1 MIIKIINISLI
12 VLFIALIIFTLVS
25 GLISMKKGI
34 FKVSFKFI
42 CLTFLILLSIFMLDK
57 VAELIGTI
65 NLNFIGYKFVVI
77 TNNSGDL
84 SYNVPITNLFDTL
97 QESLKGFY
105 LINGIAGNSHD
116 AYTFSVA
123 LAGSIIKLVSFL
135 VEMIVVIIIGNLL
148 ISLLWHIIF
157 KRLIPLISRKK
168 TKLKLLS
175 FGVGAINFALCAFL
189 FLSPLTSLANL
200 ANQAYQATK
209 KDDDSEKVKEIGT
222 YIDAYNNS
230 IFAQAFFNWTVDKNG
245 LTIDSK
251 IMEYIT
257 KSTSENVTVSLYDE
271 IGNLLDIGTV
281 IGNSLIVDED
291 GNVSKD
297 INYTYLLSE
306 GVLESLFATA
316 KGSNIILYI
325 LPIAFN
331 IASNLPEVSQYVDTN
346 LIENENINWE
356 KEIDLLETVFLDLRE
371 SGVFS
376 TIIDEENHIKIDA
389 KEVVLK
395 LLEKDSYPYVNR
407 ILKGISDSNLMS
419 NLLPIV
425 MYKAVNSEML
435 GNASSYVFKSF
446 DQMNDVD
453 WGNELS
459 IVYDTLFEIKE
470 LDNDFANQL
479 LDSLLNNDKDSSK
492 SLRKEENDSKNNLL
506 SDFIEFL
513 GSHFDDIV
521 KILIGNVD
529 KNGNLIDVDENGYS
543 IVYKNNK
550 KVGRYTIFD
559 SAIMKGML
567 EPLFNNLT
575 TLLES
580 KFDKQ
585 DFTNLKNSI
594 KALLKNNNEGKVL
607 YKVKKE
613 FVSIFNILSSCAEYP
628 DVLSSI
634 INNEIIPE
642 GGDISDLDPNVIKL
656 LSNVFN
662 KIDRSNLLSNVVFPV
677 IQNLIEVDFKD
688 AFSSAGLKV
697 ELFDFKGDNLGKE
710 YAKVFNMIT
719 DFIYIFNLK
728 DEYNDTTEY
737 VEAVCNNYGRIA
749 NILNTIHGSKIIN
762 PNKYNDE
769 NFYNLLNYIFNDLIS
784 MNGLKFKQDLLPKN
798 LKWSVSTDV
807 NGNLYTDKFGNYIL
821 DGEIGAFANVLRYI
835 GKDGML
841 SALQSGFD
849 FENNLPELE
858 TKYHIS
864 SLLDKVE
871 QSYIFKLT
879 MGDFFDLNLEAT
891 GLIDVSNHISFNN
904 VENWSDEGK
913 NLAKI
918 LNCIDQLNIK
928 LNNIDFTAIKDV
940 VGLNNLLHYLSDSG
954 IFNYGD
960 DYLFSSFLYSK
971 IKDNL
976 KIQDKYLLIDPD
988 DTHFDYSKTDF
999 DKLNNKVDWN
1009 NNFDKYDF
1017 DKEKYITSDYLY
1029 YENPDFYRDYE
1040 DIFNLDEIGKI
1051 CQVIFFANKLGDFSS
1066 IDINNIEPNSLSDL
1080 LKSINNCDSI
1090 GRMCVFNMYDFIKDN
1105 VNFSSFSLKTMN
1117 TSYILSASKEDMD
1130 NEIDCLKVFYDLYY
1144 ENKDVLNNSDLDLS
1158 LLTENVVNQ
1167 FESCLISLNES
1178 YIFHRA
1184 GLEEGYKDRLTVFQS
1199 LICFALNNE
1208 ALNKAIYDNDSPKDI
1223 QYGFRENRYTN
1234 SNEKSSFLS
1243 KSVFPCVDNSLDTI
1257 DYSEQTIEINKFI
1270 EVFKCLIGGNIGD
1283 TEEKYKPLK
1292 DKDGNIT
1299 FDFDLID
1306 LTNEDNI
1313 QSIEFILRNCNNS
1326 ELLYDCVPSVLK
1338 RSFSNVIDYSSTVN
1352 FKYLKFSDA
1361 NFYYQYIL
1369 NSTKFD
1375 FEKKYDNEEIDVIL
1389 DLLSE
1394 LNKYSK
1400 NEKSGIPNFKN
1411 LTLVDS
1417 SAFNYLLD
1425 QLAGSSLFNNY
1436 PLYTINRDTGKRE
1449 IISKNETTIYQQVFI
1464 EVLLN
1469 DGIEKYY
1476 YSNNNPK
1483 DKYFNSNSTFYNAQ
1497 TKAIYNIKSLFNNPT
1512 TSIYAFYRYNQQLAD
1527 LFNCIVGANGYE
1539 GLSTS
1544 LSLSN
1549 LDFDNVSSKAVY
1561 DVLTKLNESDI
1572 FYDVAVNFIDELRN
1586 KVDDKFSGKL
1596 TTLKFA
1602 YLNPFYQYGVSYDE
1616 RLDDDDLTLIKKL
1629 MDVQKDGLSFLTQ
1642 TGEINFKDVDLQPL
1656 KDLGKWANT
1665 ANISHRGKPVEG
1677 ATLTFYQSYLEEFLN
1692 IKGIKGIIYSSDS
1705 PKDLAN
1711 VSLYNSA
1718 ENKIHYLISTIFDF
1732 DATNDEII
1740 NQCGE
1745 PYSFD
1750 SFDKNNVLVSKG
1762 VYGEMGNI
1770 FTAFEKLKE
1779 LKSFD
1784 LEYLDLDA
1792 NDSDVIVDLLTALN
1806 NSSTLYDSVS
1816 NAINSLIKNIGTS
1829 SSSNSFKDVDFS
1841 KGDAYYHYTYG
1852 RTTPDYS
1859 IRYDQEEII
1868 TLGNLINDY
1877 SQTNKLIGDK
1887 KLEDIRN
1894 LNTEILNSMENLIKD
1909 LHSSYVFNLGTKYL
1923 TDDTNTTVFEDT
1935 IISLMDQ
1942 TKLTDRNY
1950 LSDSPLDASFSSKD
1964 EKIKFNVKSLTKK
1977 EINSSY
1983 TFKLHSNWDEEIS
1996 SIFDLFR
2003 SSYEVLNKNDSVGTN
2018 IYEIDSSKLNP
2029 DDTKTLMHKLNCV
2042 DIVSDGLN
2050 YMVKDSL
2057 EHNFNIVDFA
2067 MFSFDG
2073 GTSRNYLDFYI
2084 SQLDFRNAEIDII
2097 YSFMNNLSTKDTNGN
2112 FKEYISFDDIN
2123 DLTNNH
2129 KIQYVLDFLTQ
2140 SKMTTNN
2147 RFEDQPDI
2155 FARDVMLLNIFKTVN
2170 LTNYIS
2176 GGTYLEKNNT
2186 IRQLFC
2192 FIDTEINGKQY
2203 NGYNSIYEATALENI
2218 ISKADEFKSI
2228 NPEDLNDIST
2238 NLDLIVDL
2246 FESTYNSDGN
2256 NHRSYFVSDLVANF
2270 INLALNKEYKLIDN
2284 NHPSYIYKKVQITP
2298 LDFFVIKQNDYDN
2311 LNEFEKNGLK
2321 GGVSAA
2327 NIETF
2332 NKSSSSVIK
2341 ESFSLMGSYTNY
2353 GNSKIAS
2360 IYYVSRIKE
2369 NIEQLKLLGFNP
2381 NPSDNTLF
2389 DNNTSFSFKV
2399 FGEQL
2404 CDYLYSF

>member
-1 MIIKIINISLI
+1 
-12 VLFIALIIFTLVS
+12 
-25 GLISMKKGI
+25 
-34 FKVSFKFI
+34 
-42 CLTFLILLSIFMLDK
+42 MLDK
-57 VAELIGTI
+57 VSELIGTI
-65 NLNFIGYKFVVI
+65 NLKFVGYKFVVI
-77 TNNSGDL
+77 TNNNGDL

-123 LAGSIIKLVSFL
+123 LASSIIKLVSFL
-135 VEMIVVIIIGNLL
+135 IEMIVVIIVGNLL

-245 LTIDSK
+245 LTLDSK

-316 KGSNIILYI
+316 RGSNIILYM

-371 SGVFS
+371 SGVFN
-376 TIIDEENHIKIDA
+376 TIIDDDNHIKIDA

-435 GNASSYVFKSF
+435 GNASSYIFKSF

-470 LDNDFANQL
+470 LDNDFADQL
-479 LDSLLNNDKDSSK
+479 LDSLLSGKKEEDLSK
-492 SLRKEENDSKNNLL
+492 LRKKEEDDSKNNLL
-506 SDFIEFL
+506 TDFVEFL
-513 GSHFDDIV
+513 GSHFNDIV

-567 EPLFNNLT
+567 EPLFDNLT

-594 KALLKNNNEGKVL
+594 KTLLKNNNEGKVL

-628 DVLSSI
+628 NVLSAI

-642 GGDISDLDPNVIKL
+642 GGDIGDLDPNVIKL

-662 KIDRSNLLSNVVFPV
+662 KIDRSNLLSNVVYPV

-697 ELFDFKGDNLGKE
+697 ELFDFKADNLGKE

-719 DFIYIFNLK
+719 DFIYIYNLK
-728 DEYNDTTEY
+728 DQYNDTTEY

-749 NILNTIHGSKIIN
+749 NILNTIYSSNIIN
-762 PNKYNDE
+762 ANKYNDE
-769 NFYNLLNYIFNDLIS
+769 NFFNLLNYVFDDLIS
-784 MNGLKFKQDLLPKN
+784 MNGLKFKQDLLPEN
-798 LKWSVSTDV
+798 LKWSINTDV
-807 NGNLYTDKFGNYIL
+807 NGNLYTDKFGNYVL

-841 SALQSGFD
+841 SAFQNGFD
-849 FENNLPELE
+849 FENNLSELE

-871 QSYIFKLT
+871 QSFIFKLT
-879 MGDFFDLNLEAT
+879 MGDFFDINLEST
-891 GLIDVSNHISFNN
+891 GLINSSNHISFNN
-904 VENWSDEGK
+904 VENWSVEGK

-918 LNCIDQLNIK
+918 LNCVDQLNIH

-960 DYLFSSFLYSK
+960 DYLFSSFVYSK
-971 IKDNL
+971 VKDNL
-976 KIQDKYLLIDPD
+976 KIKDKYLLIDPD
-988 DTHFDYSKTDF
+988 DINFEYSKNDF
-999 DKLNNKVDWN
+999 DKLNNKINWN

-1017 DKEKYITSDYLY
+1017 EKEIYATSEYFY
-1029 YENPDFYRDYE
+1029 YENPDFYKDYL

-1051 CQVIFFANKLGDFSS
+1051 CQVVFFINKLGDFSN
-1066 IDINNIEPNSLSDL
+1066 IDINNIEPNLLSDL

-1090 GRMCVFNMYDFIKDN
+1090 GRMCVYNMYDFIKDN
-1105 VNFSSFSLKTMN
+1105 VNFSSFSLRNMN
-1117 TSYILSASKEDMD
+1117 TSYILNASKEDMN
-1130 NEIDCLKVFYDLYY
+1130 NEIDYLKDFYDLYY
-1144 ENKDVLNNSDLDLS
+1144 DNKDVLNNSDLDLS
-1158 LLTENVVNQ
+1158 LLTGKVVNQ
-1167 FESCLISLNES
+1167 FKSCLISLNES

-1184 GLEEGYKDRLTVFQS
+1184 GLEDGYKDQLTVFQS
-1199 LICFALNNE
+1199 LIAFALNND
-1208 ALNKAIYDNDSPKDI
+1208 ALNKAIYDEISPKDV
-1223 QYGFRENRYTN
+1223 QYGYREGRYSN
-1234 SNEKSSFLS
+1234 SNEKSSFLT
-1243 KSVFPCVDNSLDTI
+1243 KSVFPCIDNSSETI
-1257 DYSEQTIEINKFI
+1257 DYSKQTIEINKFI
-1270 EVFKCLIGGNIGD
+1270 EVFKCLTGGNIGD
-1283 TEEKYKPLK
+1283 TDETYKPLK

-1299 FDFDLID
+1299 FNFDLID

-1313 QSIEFILRNCNNS
+1313 QFIEYILRNCNNS

-1338 RSFSNVIDYSSTVN
+1338 RSFSNVIDYSSTAK

-1375 FEKKYDNEEIDVIL
+1375 FEKKYDDEEIDVIL

-1394 LNKYSK
+1394 FNKYSK
-1400 NEKSGIPNFKN
+1400 NEKSGIPNFEN
-1411 LTLVDS
+1411 LALVDS

-1425 QLAGSSLFNNY
+1425 QLAGSNLFNNY
-1436 PLYTINRDTGKRE
+1436 PLYTINKDTGKKE
-1449 IISKNETTIYQQVFI
+1449 IISKNETTIYQQVYI

-1469 DGIEKYY
+1469 DGIKNYY

-1483 DKYFNSNSTFYNAQ
+1483 DKHFNSTSAFYNAQ
-1497 TKAIYNIKSLFNNPT
+1497 SKAIYNIKNLFNDPK
-1512 TSIYAFYRYNQQLAD
+1512 TSIFTFYKYDQQLAD
-1527 LFNCIVGANGYE
+1527 LFDCIVGANGYE

-1544 LSLSN
+1544 LSLSDLN
-1549 LDFDNVSSKAVY
+1549 FDTISSKAIY

-1572 FYDVAVNFIDELRN
+1572 FYDVAVNLIDELRN
-1586 KVDDKFSGKL
+1586 KVDNKFSGKL

-1602 YLNPFYQYGVSYDE
+1602 YLNPFYQYDISFYE
-1616 RLDDDDLTLIKKL
+1616 RLDGDDLTLIKKL
-1629 MDVQKDGLSFLTQ
+1629 VDVQKEGLSFLNQ
-1642 TGEINFKDVDLQPL
+1642 TGDINFKDVDLQSL

-1665 ANISHRGKPVEG
+1665 ANISHRSKPVEG
-1677 ATLTFYQSYLEEFLN
+1677 AALTFYQSYLEEFLN
-1692 IKGIKGIIYSSDS
+1692 IKGVKGIIYSSDS

-1711 VSLYNSA
+1711 ISLYNSA
-1718 ENKIHYLISTIFDF
+1718 ENKIHYLISSIFDF
-1732 DATNDEII
+1732 NATNDELI
-1740 NQCGE
+1740 NQCGQ

-1750 SFDKNNVLVSKG
+1750 AFDQNNVLVSKG
-1762 VYGEMGNI
+1762 DYGEMGNI
-1770 FTAFEKLKE
+1770 FTVFDKLRE

-1784 LEYLDLDA
+1784 LEYLDLSA
-1792 NDSDVIVDLLTALN
+1792 NDSDLIVDLLNSLN
-1806 NSSTLYDSVS
+1806 DSLTLYDSVS
-1816 NAINSLIKNIGTS
+1816 NAVNNLIKNIDTS

-1859 IRYDQEEII
+1859 IRYDEEEII

-1887 KLEDIRN
+1887 KLDDIRN

-1923 TDDTNTTVFEDT
+1923 TDEFNTTVFEDA
-1935 IISLMDQ
+1935 IISLMNQ

-1950 LSDSPLDASFSSKD
+1950 LSSSPLDAEFASKD

-1977 EINSSY
+1977 EINPSY
-1983 TFKLHSNWDEEIS
+1983 TFKFHSNWDEEIS

-2003 SSYEVLNKNDSVGTN
+2003 SSYEILANNESIGTN
-2018 IYEIDSSKLNP
+2018 IYDIDSSKLNP
-2029 DDTKTLMHKLNCV
+2029 DDTKTLMKKLNCV

-2057 EHNFNIVDFA
+2057 ELNFNIADFA

-2084 SQLDFRNAEIDII
+2084 SQTDFRDGEIEII
-2097 YSFMNNLSTKDTNGN
+2097 HQLMLNLSTKDINGK

-2123 DLTNNH
+2123 DLTSNH
-2129 KIQYVLDFLTQ
+2129 KIRYVLDFLTQ

-2147 RFEDQPDI
+2147 RFIDQPNI
-2155 FARDVMLLNIFKTVN
+2155 FARDVMLLNIFKSVN

-2176 GGTYLEKNNT
+2176 GETYLEKNNT
-2186 IRQLFC
+2186 IKQLFC
-2192 FIDTEINGKQY
+2192 FVDTEINGKQY
-2203 NGYNSIYEATALENI
+2203 NGYNSIYEAEALENI

-2228 NPEDLNDIST
+2228 NPEDLNDISE
-2238 NLDLIVDL
+2238 NLDLIVNL

-2270 INLALNKEYKLIDN
+2270 IGLALNKEYKQIDN
-2284 NHPSYIYKKVQITP
+2284 NHPSYVYKKVQISP
-2298 LDFFVIKQNDYDN
+2298 IDFANIKQNDYDN

-2332 NKSSSSVIK
+2332 NKSSSTLIK
-2341 ESFSLMGSYTNY
+2341 DSFSLMGSYTNY

-2369 NIEQLKLLGFNP
+2369 NIEQLKLIGFNP
-2381 NPSDNTLF
+2381 NPNDNTLF

-2399 FGEQL
+2399 FGEQI
-2404 CDYLYSF
+2404 CEYLSSF